1 MNDASTPALT
11 RLGTFVAE
19 AALTADDRS
28 HDQLRAAVADCLGC
42 ILAGV
47 GMPVSAKARA
57 AVRAMGI
64 GGTAAV
70 LGTGQRT
77 APAQAAFLNATAGH
91 ALDFDDWEA
100 PGNTHPTVVILPA
113 LLACTRPG
121 TAGADLIAP
130 YLAGFEVITRLGE
143 ALNLEHYSAGWH
155 ATATLGTLGATAA
168 VARLMRLDARQSA
181 HAMALA
187 ISRATGYTC
196 QFGSNAKPLQ
206 AGFAAQAA
214 VECAYLAAAGAEG
227 KLHALDHAGG
237 FAALTGGANPQRLRD
252 ALDRLGQPLALSEH
266 GIALKPWPNCS
277 YTHRLMTTLLGL
289 RDGLRPESIARID
302 LHLPDVHAAILP
314 FHQPRDHGEALF
326 SLPFACAMALV
337 HGDLT
342 LADTAREAWTDP
354 QIVTLIRRT
363 HVHPFHPRRPE
374 LNFDPE
380 EPDRAVI
387 TLDDGQIL
395 TSTCTYP
402 LGAPQNPLA
411 ADRIKAKLAANIAP
425 RPAGLAD
432 TLLDWPAAPDLLDL
446 IDKIADP
453 A

>member
-1 MNDASTPALT
+1 MNDASFPALA

-19 AALTADDRS
+19 AALTVDGSAQA
-28 HDQLRAAVADCLGC
+28 QLRAAVADCLGC
-42 ILAGV
+42 ILAGAQ
-47 GMPVSAKARA
+47 MPVATKARA
-57 AVRAMGI
+57 AVAAMGVF
-64 GGTAAV
+64 GTTAV

-113 LLACTRPG
+113 LLACAAPG
-121 TAGADLIAP
+121 MTGADLIAP
-130 YLAGFEVITRLGE
+130 YLAGFEVIARLGE
-143 ALNLEHYSAGWH
+143 ALNLEHYGAGWH

-168 VARLMRLDARQSA
+168 VARLMRLDAHRSA

-214 VECAYLAAAGAEG
+214 VECACLVAAGAEG
-227 KLHALDHAGG
+227 QLHALDHPRG
-237 FAALTGGANPQRLRD
+237 FAALTGGADPQRLRD

-277 YTHRLMTTLLGL
+277 YTHRMMTAALDL
-289 RDGLRPESIARID
+289 RDGLRPESIARIE
-302 LHLPDVHAAILP
+302 LHLPDLHAAILP

-342 LADTAREAWTDP
+342 LADTARNAWTDP
-354 QIVTLIRRT
+354 QIVTLISRT
-363 HVHPFHPRRPE
+363 HMHPFRPRRPE

-395 TSTCTYP
+395 SSTCTYP

-411 ADRIKAKLAANIAP
+411 ADRIRAKLAANIAP

-432 TLLDWPAAPDLLDL
+432 TLLDWPEAPDLLNL
-446 IDKIADP
+446 VNQIADP